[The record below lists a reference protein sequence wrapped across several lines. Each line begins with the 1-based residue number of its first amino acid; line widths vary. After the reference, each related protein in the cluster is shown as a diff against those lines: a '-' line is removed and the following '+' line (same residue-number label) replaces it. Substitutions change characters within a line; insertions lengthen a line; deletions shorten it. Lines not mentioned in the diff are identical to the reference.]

1 MLVSLFPYRKGYSH
15 IVKIQVL
22 LVQIQPDPSRKKEP
36 FRLFFLILL
45 NVYCVCFLRIM

>member
-36 FRLFFLILL
+36 FRLFFLIL
-45 NVYCVCFLRIM
+45 NVYCVWFLRII